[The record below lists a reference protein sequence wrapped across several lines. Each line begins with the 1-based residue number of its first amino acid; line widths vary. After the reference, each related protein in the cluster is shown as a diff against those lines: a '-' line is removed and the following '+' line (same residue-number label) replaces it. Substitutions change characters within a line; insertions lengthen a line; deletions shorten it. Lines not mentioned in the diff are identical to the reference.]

1 MRARA
6 FLPLGAGVVQ
16 SVDGHGARP
25 FWPNPAATPYIP
37 FMNWTLPLTLVG
49 AAVLRLLS
57 DFGRFSRF
65 VAESGR
71 ALTDLRTWP
80 GLTVMQMRKL
90 GVNSLPIALFLSA
103 FTGIVLALQ
112 ASYTFT
118 GAIPMYFVGAL
129 VGKTMILEL
138 GPVLTGL
145 ALSGRIGANIAAELG
160 TMRVSEQI
168 DALETMAYNPVS
180 YLVVPRVLAGTLM
193 VPVIVIFAN
202 VIGIICGWAT
212 ALQML
217 EMSTSQFIRGLRL
230 FYDPFD
236 ITYSVLK
243 SCSFGFV
250 ITIVGC
256 YQGFNT
262 QGGAEGVGVA
272 TTRAVV
278 IASVLILVL
287 DAFWAATLLQ
297 Q

>member
-1 MRARA
+1 
-6 FLPLGAGVVQ
+6 
-16 SVDGHGARP
+16 
-25 FWPNPAATPYIP
+25 
-37 FMNWTLPLTLVG
+37 MNWTTPLDVVG
-49 AAVLRLLS
+49 RTTVGMLS

-65 VAESGR
+65 VYEAGR
-71 ALTDLRTWP
+71 SMGDVGTWL
-80 GLTVMQMRKL
+80 GLTVLQMRKL

-103 FTGIVLALQ
+103 FTGIVMALQ

-118 GAIPMYFVGAL
+118 GAIPLYFVGTL
-129 VGKTMILEL
+129 VGKTVMLEL

-180 YLVVPRVLAGTLM
+180 YLVVPRVVAGTLM
-193 VPVIVIFAN
+193 VPVIVTFAN
-202 VIGIICGWAT
+202 VVGIAAGWIT
-212 ALQML
+212 SLNML
-217 EMSTSQFIRGLRL
+217 DMSSEQFTFGLRL

-236 ITYSVLK
+236 VTFYIIK
-243 SCSFGFV
+243 SLSFGFV
-250 ITIVGC
+250 VTIVGC

-278 IASVLILVL
+278 ISSVLILVL

-297 Q
+297 S

>member
-1 MRARA
+1 
-6 FLPLGAGVVQ
+6 
-16 SVDGHGARP
+16 
-25 FWPNPAATPYIP
+25 
-37 FMNWTLPLTLVG
+37 
-49 AAVLRLLS
+49 
-57 DFGRFSRF
+57 
-65 VAESGR
+65 
-71 ALTDLRTWP
+71 
-80 GLTVMQMRKL
+80 MQMRKL

-193 VPVIVIFAN
+193 VPVIVVFAN

>member
-1 MRARA
+1 
-6 FLPLGAGVVQ
+6 
-16 SVDGHGARP
+16 
-25 FWPNPAATPYIP
+25 
-37 FMNWTLPLTLVG
+37 MNWTQPLTVVG
-49 AAVLRLLS
+49 AAVMRPLA

-65 VAESGR
+65 TARSGR

-80 GLTVMQMRKL
+80 ALTVMQMRKL

-118 GAIPMYFVGAL
+118 GAIPLYFVGAL

-168 DALETMAYNPVS
+168 DALETMAYDPVS
-180 YLVVPRVLAGTLM
+180 YLVVPRVLAGTVM

-202 VIGIICGWAT
+202 VIGITAGWIT
-212 ALQML
+212 SMQML
-217 EMSTSQFIRGLRL
+217 GLTTTQFVRGLRL

-236 ITYSVLK
+236 ITFFIIK
-243 SCSFGFV
+243 SMSFGFV
-250 ITIVGC
+250 ITLVGC

-278 IASVLILVL
+278 LASVLILVL
-287 DAFWAATLLQ
+287 DAFWAAALLQ